1 MNKLKTIF
9 SFLLVLFIQ
18 WMNGQEAV
26 WTLQQCIDVGLEN
39 NIAIKI
45 QQLEVKRMQK
55 ARVSMLNELLPAV
68 NLFGSQSYNFG
79 STIDPGTNA
88 RVSSNIQFD
97 NFYLS
102 ANMNLLDFSAI
113 ANAQKGKIAIQI
125 AKADQE
131 VIENEY
137 KLQILESFYQALF
150 TQELV
155 KIQVEQL
162 ENGKFNL
169 DRISKEVTIGSRPKS
184 DLYDIQLTYSQE
196 QKRVLETKQLLENQ
210 KTQLFQLL
218 NYSQD
223 DIETTVL
230 VNTIIAIEINE
241 AEVSS
246 PKIKAAELGFERSK
260 MEIKRQRANNL
271 PTLSSFY
278 QLSSFYFKP
287 INQPEVMVDNF
298 SDQIGNNKNQQ
309 VGIQLA
315 IPVFN
320 GFKNNRMITV
330 AKIETEQSKLKIEL
344 EKNNINQQL
353 SLELKNK
360 QNFLSLQ
367 DKLAQVEGFAT
378 ASFTTTQAKF
388 SSGTVDVFSY
398 SMSKNNLLTS
408 QYDVLKNELQIQFT
422 AYKMNLI
429 GRNSL

>member
-1 MNKLKTIF
+1 
-9 SFLLVLFIQ
+9 
-18 WMNGQEAV
+18 
-26 WTLQQCIDVGLEN
+26 
-39 NIAIKI
+39 
-45 QQLEVKRMQK
+45 
-55 ARVSMLNELLPAV
+55 
-68 NLFGSQSYNFG
+68 
-79 STIDPGTNA
+79 
-88 RVSSNIQFD
+88 
-97 NFYLS
+97 
-102 ANMNLLDFSAI
+102 MNLLDFSAI

-169 DRISKEVTIGSRPKS
+169 DRISKEVAIGSKPKS

-196 QKRVLETKQLLENQ
+196 EKRVLETKQLVENQ

-218 NYSQD
+218 NYNQEATENIVLVKTINA
-223 DIETTVL
+223 IET
-230 VNTIIAIEINE
+230 NAS
-241 AEVSS
+241 EVSS
-246 PKIKAAELGFERSK
+246 PKITSAELGFEQSK
-260 MEIKRQRANNL
+260 IEIKRQRANNL

-287 INQPEVMVDNF
+287 INQPEARVDDF

-344 EKNNINQQL
+344 EKNSINQQL
-353 SLELKNK
+353 ALELKNK
-360 QNFLSLQ
+360 QNLLSLQ

-378 ASFTTTQAKF
+378 SSFTTTQAKF